1 MWVFFTERFG
11 IHGRVNRIVFTRL
24 VSIFVI
30 LDVDQI
36 AGIRARARS
45 RIFASTVRFQ
55 GRLPKLIAQIT
66 RGMAGMWNV

>member
-1 MWVFFTERFG
+1 M
-11 IHGRVNRIVFTRL
+11 
-24 VSIFVI
+24 SIFVI